1 MPCGIVNGTLTRTL
15 EARSSITIVWELSQ
29 MIWRENVALYK
40 TLDTERT
47 NMGGI
52 QQGMNNRVVERV
64 KALSL
69 PERRSGRNKMTE
81 TKIYVSCV
89 RIVQR
94 SDELRRLTFRDP
106 LKLLRGS

>member
-1 MPCGIVNGTLTRTL
+1 M
-15 EARSSITIVWELSQ
+15 
-29 MIWRENVALYK
+29 M
-40 TLDTERT
+40 ERI

-52 QQGMNNRVVERV
+52 QQCMNNGVVNRV

-69 PERRSGRNKMTE
+69 PERRPGRNKMTE
-81 TKIYVSCV
+81 TEIYVSCV

-106 LKLLRGS
+106 LKLLRGEELSTKSGMGGVISLLGGDGVLDPACWLRARPRRL